1 MTQADSALALRRSLD
16 PESTHGQGQAEKIT
30 AKTPLPA
37 GWASFCSK
45 PDSMNQAH
53 WYATAPWD
61 VEALQEKHGEAAADL
76 VPTVAA
82 ETWARLHHEVQA
94 QEELHRHLTQGNR

>member
-45 PDSMNQAH
+45 ADENSPSH
-53 WYATAPWD
+53 WYATPPWD
-61 VEALQEKHGEAAADL
+61 VYAIKEELGQEARALEH
-76 VPTVAA
+76 TVTAKSW
-82 ETWARLHHEVQA
+82 TRLHLEVQA
-94 QEELHRHLTQGNR
+94 QVRLYEHLTRE